1 MAHYSRFLMDQLLK
15 HPAVQDCKSSFVLRR
30 LKGTTAL
37 PL

>member
-1 MAHYSRFLMDQLLK
+1 MDQLLK